1 MRIIHFSDFHLRPNN
16 NLAQSQD
23 LLAKMISALDSVNID
38 KKIDLI
44 VFSGDMI
51 DRGGD
56 GFSSP
61 QVAFGNFKSLVID
74 VLLNKLGL
82 AEDRFIFVPG
92 NHDIQQKEDKP
103 FEENGLYG
111 ELTSN
116 KKIDDFVHDPT
127 NLEHIRRIVE
137 FNKFKASYYTK
148 LKNVEFYNTPLQANI
163 VLTIEG
169 KRVGITMINS
179 AWRCYDSKTDK
190 GRILIG
196 ESQILD
202 SVNILKTC
210 DVKIAISHHDYNWV
224 RDFERPNLPRLIM
237 KNYDMFFCGHTH
249 GADAEFVSRPE
260 GNTFFFTAPGLL
272 HANIHELDGHYKNG
286 FMVIDYL
293 DSEHVVKAYKYM
305 QFDDQ
310 EFKIDKNYGEFGCWE
325 HEIPRG
331 ELAKR
336 NERLT
341 AVYSHIQEIIPNLN
355 AHLIGYST
363 STKSPKS
370 INEIFVMPKLQY
382 KEQSGDNID
391 TLKVIDI
398 SSINALLKIE
408 GNVII
413 YGDKESGKTILLDK
427 IFIDVTNCHR
437 TDNMIPVQINFNAIN
452 GNNLL
457 QLFGNYWDQTK
468 NDAQEILKDKRIV
481 LLIDDIDFSD
491 DGAERIDCIVTFLK
505 NHSNVKLIGTAYGRN
520 SISALGPS
528 EHSIP
533 YCKSIQISAFKAEQ
547 IRELASKWYHVD
559 NNDDFL
565 REKIDFII
573 NAFGTF
579 KIPCTPFSVTLL
591 LWILEKGDQIQP
603 TNSAILL
610 DTFMLEMLKDR
621 TGGYG
626 KEKFNQYNKTRL
638 LSLVA
643 FEMYN
648 EELNSIKEQRMY
660 NFTIGKLT
668 SLTETHLC
676 AMEMKAYK
684 AQKIIA
690 DMINAGILTRNK
702 KTNNVYFRFRCFMEY
717 FLAKYM
723 SVSKEF
729 FEYVLS
735 EENYLNF
742 SNVINYYTGFTS
754 DKVSILNKIITRL
767 EIEFLDL
774 SNLLGDKIKTD
785 DYFIQKGLLEAIDN
799 PELKYL
805 TLRKHTVKD
814 DDKRSNVLLDQ
825 NTVKAGEQ
833 PKNKQEQH
841 VNSFR
846 VYSDLL
852 LLAMDVLKNTEEVE
866 ETGFSLKLAPNEQ
879 RSKAECFKIV
889 LENFTIYTVV
899 SYLVCMRFLKK
910 YEEKQDPAMAQR
922 MKELSIL
929 LFLLPVLYEEVL
941 RDHLGSAKLLG
952 PIKEKLETD
961 FQKSD
966 SEVQQFMT
974 VFLYSDLKGS
984 DYLSHLSNFIKKS
997 KRAIVRDSSFLKLQY
1012 YYYNSNNEKLDKKLV
1027 GLMADLYI
1035 ASHKSN
1041 NTKEHFD
1048 RSKIIANLMK
1058 KDKS

>member
-1 MRIIHFSDFHLRPNN
+1 MRIVHFSDFHLRPNN
-16 NLAQSQD
+16 NLAKSQD
-23 LLAKMISALDSVNID
+23 LLAKMISALENVN
-38 KKIDLI
+38 KEKNIDLI
-44 VFSGDMI
+44 IFSGDMI
-51 DRGGD
+51 DRGGE

-74 VLLNKLGL
+74 VLLKDLGL
-82 AEDRFIFVPG
+82 SEEQFLFVPG
-92 NHDIQQKEDKP
+92 NHDIQQKADKFYEED
-103 FEENGLYG
+103 GLYNALKSTK
-111 ELTSN
+111 E
-116 KKIDDFVHDPT
+116 IDDFVHDPS
-127 NLEHIRRIVE
+127 NFDHIRRIVE
-137 FNKFKASYYTK
+137 FNKFQESYYST
-148 LKNVEFYNTPLQANI
+148 LKNIDFYNTPLQSNI
-163 VLTIEG
+163 VMAIDC
-169 KRVGITMINS
+169 KKVGITLINS
-179 AWRCYDSKTDK
+179 VWRCYNSATDK

-202 SVNILKTC
+202 SVNILKPC
-210 DVKIAISHHDYNWV
+210 NIKIAISHHDYNWV
-224 RDFERPNLPRLIM
+224 REFERPNLPRLIM

-249 GADAEFVSRPE
+249 GADAELISRPE

-272 HANIHELDGHYKNG
+272 HANVHELDGNYKNG

-293 DSEHVVKAYKYM
+293 DDEHVVKAYKYL

-310 EFKIDKNYGEFGCWE
+310 EFRVDRNYGEFGCWE

-331 ELAKR
+331 ELARR
-336 NERLT
+336 NERL
-341 AVYSHIQEIIPNLN
+341 AAAYSHMHEIIPNLN
-355 AHLIGYST
+355 SHLIGYST

-382 KEQSGDNID
+382 KEQSGENID
-391 TLKVIDI
+391 TLKVVEVTSIDE
-398 SSINALLKIE
+398 LLKIE
-408 GNVII
+408 GNIII

-427 IFIDVTNCHR
+427 IFIDVTNSHR
-437 TDNMIPVQINFNAIN
+437 TDDMIPVQINFSAIN

-468 NDAQEILKDKRIV
+468 SDTQEILKDKRIV
-481 LLIDDIDFSD
+481 LLIDDIDFSE
-491 DGAERIDCIVTFLK
+491 DGEDKIDSIVAFL
-505 NHSNVKLIGTAYGRN
+505 NNYANVKLIGTAYGRN

-528 EHSIP
+528 EQSIP
-533 YCKSIQISAFKAEQ
+533 YSKSIQISAFKAEQ
-547 IRELASKWYHVD
+547 IRELASKWYNVE
-559 NNDDFL
+559 NNDDAL

-573 NAFGTF
+573 NAFSTF

-643 FEMYN
+643 FEMYK
-648 EELNSIKEQRMY
+648 EEVSAMKEQRAY
-660 NFTIGKLT
+660 SFTIGKLI
-668 SLTETHLC
+668 SLTEVHLN

-684 AQKIIA
+684 AQKIIENL
-690 DMINAGILTRNK
+690 INAGILTCNK
-702 KTNNVYFRFRCFMEY
+702 NTNNVYFRFRCFMEY

-723 SVSKEF
+723 SVSKDF

-754 DKVSILNKIITRL
+754 DKVSVLNKIITRL

-774 SNLLGDKIKTD
+774 EKMLGDKIKTD
-785 DYFIQKGLLEAIDN
+785 DFFIQKGILEAIDN

-805 TLRKHTVKD
+805 TPRKHTIKD
-814 DDKRSNVLLDQ
+814 DDRRSNVLLEQ
-825 NTVKAGEQ
+825 NNVKEGEET
-833 PKNKQEQH
+833 KVKQRQH
-841 VNSFR
+841 VNSFKS
-846 VYSDLL
+846 YSDLL
-852 LLAMDVLKNTEEVE
+852 TLSMDILKNTEEVE
-866 ETGFSLKLAPNEQ
+866 ETGFTLKLAPNEL
-879 RSKAECFKIV
+879 RTKSECFKIV
-889 LENFTIYTVV
+889 LDNFTIYTVV

-910 YEEKQDPAMAQR
+910 YEEKQDPAMAER

-929 LFLLPVLYEEVL
+929 LFLLPVLYEEAL

-952 PIKEKLETD
+952 PIKDKMEADSLKG
-961 FQKSD
+961 D
-966 SEVQQFMT
+966 SEIQQFMT

-984 DYLSHLSNFIKKS
+984 DYFSYLSNFIKKS
-997 KRAIVRDSSFLKLQY
+997 KRAIVRDSCFLKLQH
-1012 YYYNSNNEKLDKKLV
+1012 YYYNSNDDKLDKKLV

-1041 NTKEHFD
+1041 DSKEHFD
-1048 RSKIIANLMK
+1048 RSKIIAKLMK
-1058 KDKS
+1058 KDN